1 MVDGG
6 FFLAVISGNGKG
18 RNDPETMRQQKIQR
32 IEQGDITKALAH
44 ECCRATQRRRF
55 FDTFPYAILLARQ
68 LLMTMLTVGTTE

>member
-32 IEQGDITKALAH
+32 IEESGNTGLMPIN
-44 ECCRATQRRRF
+44 RF
-55 FDTFPYAILLARQ
+55 SDLRTIF
-68 LLMTMLTVGTTE
+68 

>member
-32 IEQGDITKALAH
+32 QERAVIPGLCQLIALAIGV
-44 ECCRATQRRRF
+44 RF
-55 FDTFPYAILLARQ
+55 FDTFRYCILS
-68 LLMTMLTVGTTE
+68 LLLTSPNR